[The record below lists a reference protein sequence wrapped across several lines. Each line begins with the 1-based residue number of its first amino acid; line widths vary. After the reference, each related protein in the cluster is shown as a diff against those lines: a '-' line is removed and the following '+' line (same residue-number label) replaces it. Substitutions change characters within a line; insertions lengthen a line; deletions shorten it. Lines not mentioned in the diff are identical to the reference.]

1 MIQLYSSSLFPPSI
15 KTFLTTN
22 KESCKYKV
30 VPLCLK
36 FTIMITLLEET
47 EALQKTMAQ
56 IVVDFWDRHQ

>member
-1 MIQLYSSSLFPPSI
+1 MIQLCSSSLFLPSI
-15 KTFLTTN
+15 KTLLTTN
-22 KESCKYKV
+22 EESSKYNV
-30 VPLCLK
+30 IPLCLK